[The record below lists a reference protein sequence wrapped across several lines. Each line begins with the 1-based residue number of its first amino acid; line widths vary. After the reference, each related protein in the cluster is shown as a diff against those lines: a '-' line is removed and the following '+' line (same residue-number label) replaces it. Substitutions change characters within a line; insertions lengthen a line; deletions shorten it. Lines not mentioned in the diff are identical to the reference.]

1 MIPLQVKVLGI
12 AGSARHGGNTE
23 ALLDRALDGTREAGA
38 ITEKIVLLDLKL
50 NPCICSTSEDC
61 MPEGICSVMDDMQG
75 LYPKLLECD
84 LLFVASPIFFRSVSA
99 QLKTMI
105 DRCQAVW
112 VRKYRL
118 KQDITP
124 GRSSRRPGLFIA
136 VSGERG
142 EQGFQAA
149 GLTVRALFATLNV
162 GYTADLLVPR
172 IGRQAMVLRHPE
184 HLKQAYDLGFRLV
197 REEISSHGSD
207 AR

>member
-1 MIPLQVKVLGI
+1 MDTKVLGI

-23 ALLDRALDGTREAGA
+23 VLLDRALAAARDAGA
-38 ITEKIVLLDLKL
+38 VTEKTVLLDLDL
-50 NPCICSTSEDC
+50 NPCICPTNEDC
-61 MPEGICSVMDDMQG
+61 LPEGICSVMDDMQG

-99 QLKTMI
+99 QLKAMI
-105 DRCQAVW
+105 DRCQALW

-124 GRSSRRPGLFIA
+124 HRRSRRGGLFIA
-136 VSGERG
+136 VGGEKGERG
-142 EQGFQAA
+142 FQGAV
-149 GLTVRALFATLNV
+149 LTVRALFVTLNV
-162 GYTADLLVPR
+162 RYAADLLVAR
-172 IGRQAMVLRHPE
+172 IGRQGNVLRHPE
-184 HLKQAYDLGFRLV
+184 YLDQAYDLSFRLV